1 MKMYVIEHFKKNVL
15 KQKRGIFM
23 DRRQQ
28 KTRAAI
34 FHAFSHLLETRR
46 YETITVQDIID
57 AANIGR
63 STFYAH
69 FATKDELL
77 RALCTD
83 IFYHV
88 FYHSLPQETEQ
99 PDLTER
105 QSLELKL
112 GHILYHLKENEGNLK
127 GLIAG
132 ESGERF
138 LAYFKEYL
146 TELFQKYP
154 SLFCTDV
161 PDDYLLRYLAG
172 SFTVPMSSHCLW

>member
-1 MKMYVIEHFKKNVL
+1 
-15 KQKRGIFM
+15 M

-34 FHAFSHLLETRR
+34 FHAFSRLLENGR
-46 YETITVQDIID
+46 YENITVQNIID

-83 IFYHV
+83 IFHHV
-88 FYHSLPQETEQ
+88 FYHALPQENEQ
-99 PDLTER
+99 PNLTER

-127 GLIAG
+127 GLILSD
-132 ESGERF
+132 SGALF
-138 LAYFKEYL
+138 LTYFKEYL
-146 TELFQKYP
+146 AELFQKYP
-154 SLFCTDV
+154 SLFCTEV
-161 PDDYLLRYLAG
+161 PVDYRLRYLAG
-172 SFTVPMSSHCLW
+172 SFIETVKWWIETDMQYAPEQVAAFYMKMLAI